1 MSAKK
6 EAQFSEV
13 LRTPEVGRTAYLL
26 GVKGHYRLGDQL
38 TVFTSYVIDI
48 RDDGNTIE
56 TKNTI
61 YKKVPHEGG
70 AIEE

>member
-6 EAQFSEV
+6 EVQFSEV
-13 LRTPEVGRTAYLL
+13 LATPEVGKTAYLL
-26 GVKGHYRLGDQL
+26 GVRGHYRLGDQM

-61 YKKVPHEGG
+61 YKKVPYEGG

>member
-6 EAQFSEV
+6 EVHFREV
-13 LRTPEVGRTAYLL
+13 LATPEVGRSAYLL
-26 GVKGHYRLGDQL
+26 GVTDHYRLGNQL
-38 TVFTSYVIDI
+38 TVYTSYVIDI

-61 YKKVPHEGG
+61 YKRAPLDGD